1 MSYNSL
7 PKVGLV
13 AHSVSLSKSVAFY
26 APKVHGCYI
35 GSFFT
40 FFNFY
45 QLDVHIKTHVAF
57 ANLRRNIFKN
67 RIENRISCDLVTVI
81 ESACLLIP

>member
-1 MSYNSL
+1 MWHFMPLRYMD
-7 PKVGLV
+7 VILV
-13 AHSVSLSKSVAFY
+13 R
-26 APKVHGCYI
+26 
-35 GSFFT
+35 FFT

-81 ESACLLIP
+81 ESACLLTP